1 MKTKSQIEAALE
13 RSLRK
18 QVVVPRL
25 DRKFDAGV
33 WARIEAGE
41 SRAAAPALQAPV
53 SSTSPAARWLNLI
66 NILGLASVAIFLGVF
81 GWQMFSGM
89 DISESLPEIS
99 AATRESILMNGSTII
114 TTLAVAFGL
123 MFTPLGRKL
132 RDEFG

>member
-41 SRAAAPALQAPV
+41 ARAPV
-53 SSTSPAARWLNLI
+53 LQPSVNSASAAARWLNMI
-66 NILGLASVAIFLGVF
+66 NVLGLASVIIFLGVY

-114 TTLAVAFGL
+114 ATLAVAIGL